1 MILVDPM
8 GHMVSTK
15 SADELH
21 TFAEKLGIKRES
33 CQMLG
38 ISKKDNR
45 IVDIGTH
52 YSITKRRIIHRAV
65 KMGAFLE
72 EPREIMRRAWYAKKE
87 NRG

>member
-1 MILVDPM
+1 
-8 GHMVSTK
+8 
-15 SADELH
+15 
-21 TFAEKLGIKRES
+21 
-33 CQMLG
+33 MLG